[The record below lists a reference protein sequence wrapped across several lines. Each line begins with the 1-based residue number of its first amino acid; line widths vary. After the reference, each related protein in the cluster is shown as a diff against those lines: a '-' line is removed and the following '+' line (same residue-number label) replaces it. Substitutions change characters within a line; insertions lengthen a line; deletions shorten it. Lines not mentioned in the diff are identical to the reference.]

1 MDVAIF
7 IGSESDYEIIKDGL
21 SLLDQ
26 FGVSHELEVTSAHR
40 SPDRTRGLIQ
50 SAEAKGARVFIA
62 VAGKAAHLAGFVA
75 AHTVAPVV
83 GVPVESPGFGGLDAL
98 LSTVQMPKGVPV
110 AVMGLGRAGGAN
122 AALLA
127 VAILSLKNPRLRKK
141 LEDYR
146 KSLAAQV
153 EDASRKIRPGK

>member
-1 MDVAIF
+1 MNVAIF
-7 IGSESDYEIIKDGL
+7 IGSESDHEIVKDAL
-21 SLLDQ
+21 ALLDQ

-40 SPDRTRGLIQ
+40 SPERTRRLIQ
-50 SAEAKGARVFIA
+50 SAEEKGARVFIA

-75 AHTVAPVV
+75 AHTVAPVI
-83 GVPVESPGFGGLDAL
+83 GVPVETPGLGGLDAL

-110 AVMGLGRAGGAN
+110 ATMGLGRAGGSN

-127 VAILSLKNPRLRKK
+127 VEILSLKNPRLKKK
-141 LEDYR
+141 LEEYR

-153 EDASRKIRPGK
+153 EDASRKLHSPK

>member
-7 IGSESDYEIIKDGL
+7 IGSESDLEVVRDAL
-21 SLLDQ
+21 ALLDQ
-26 FGVSHELEVTSAHR
+26 FGVSYRLEVTSAHR
-40 SPDRTRGLIQ
+40 SPERTRRLI
-50 SAEAKGARVFIA
+50 EASEGKGARVFIA

-75 AHTVAPVV
+75 AHTVAPVI
-83 GVPVESPGFGGLDAL
+83 GVPVESPGLGGLDAL
-98 LSTVQMPKGVPV
+98 LSTVQMPKGIPV
-110 AVMGLGRAGGAN
+110 ATMGLGRAGGSN

-127 VAILSLKNPRLRKK
+127 VEILSLKNPRLKKK

-153 EDASRKIRPGK
+153 EDASRKIHPPK

>member
-7 IGSESDYEIIKDGL
+7 IGSESDLEVVRDAL
-21 SLLDQ
+21 ALLDQ
-26 FGVSHELEVTSAHR
+26 FGVSHRLEVTSAHR
-40 SPDRTRGLIQ
+40 SPERTRRLI
-50 SAEAKGARVFIA
+50 EASEEKGARIFIA

-75 AHTVAPVV
+75 AHTVAPVI
-83 GVPVESPGFGGLDAL
+83 GVPVESPGLGGLDAL
-98 LSTVQMPKGVPV
+98 LSTVQMPKGIPV
-110 AVMGLGRAGGAN
+110 ATMGLGRAGGSN

-127 VAILSLKNPRLRKK
+127 VEILSMKNPRLKKK

-153 EDASRKIRPGK
+153 EDASRKIHPPK